1 MKKFLALA
9 ISLIAILVCA
19 FVVACGKS
27 PVTADENTVFITA
40 SDKSYN
46 DKTLLEYMNHLQD
59 EGDLTF
65 EIKDGMV
72 TSMNGKSNTTN
83 SFWMLYTD
91 DSENANEAWG
101 TFEHEGVI
109 YGSAV
114 SGVGELKIKENCK
127 YIWTYQTF

>member
-9 ISLIAILVCA
+9 ISIIAIVVCTFA
-19 FVVACGKS
+19 VACGKS
-27 PVTADENTVFITA
+27 PVKADENTVFITVT
-40 SDKSYN
+40 DKSYN
-46 DKTLLEYMNHLQD
+46 DKTLSEYMNHLQD
-59 EGDLTF
+59 EGELTF
-65 EIKDGMV
+65 KLENGMV
-72 TSMNGKSNTTN
+72 TSLNGKANTQN

-91 DSENANEAWG
+91 DAENANEAWG

-114 SGVGELKIKENCK
+114 AGVGELRIKEGCS